1 MNRIRILIMFLIS
14 FSVGF
19 STERYIPKNRQERE
33 YLEKIRE
40 RTFKV
45 GVVQKNYFASEKI
58 DGVSLNDI
66 VEDMFR
72 SYLGMNVTIEKREW
86 DENYSNFKNGE
97 LDILTY
103 LTPSEDRIN
112 YALFTQGII
121 EENLVVVSRD
131 KKIDTINDLNG
142 LEVFVTQN
150 SIYQKFLERLID
162 KNSLDLKYI
171 EVSDIGDKRPFSYV
185 DSDLNTIGEKN
196 KLILGRLPKATLGL
210 LKEHD
215 ELVKIIDNSLDEKY
229 GALIKNW
236 FEKRKEK
243 IFKDKL
249 DKLLTENEKQYLTDL
264 PVLRVAYGDIEKI
277 STYSSLENR
286 YIGIAPRI
294 INYISEKTDIQVIES
309 VNLRKTNWRAWKEKL
324 SDGYID
330 MMLLSKTPER
340 EKEFLFTNKL
350 SDLNIY
356 EITDLNSENK
366 TNKTI
371 GVIKDSIEEKVALE
385 YFINSKIKRYES
397 EEKINQDFKR
407 KKIDTILSINADN
420 YDISKYTVR
429 VLDVVPMNIVLKKE
443 HIILRDIF
451 NKVIDEFINIDEF
464 MQDSEITRRKTELY
478 EKRAHK
484 NIIVLI
490 VISCFFLS
498 ILVMHQTAKMQK
510 HKKTTKELLKDDLTG
525 LYSRRV
531 YNEFCRENI
540 KLEGCAILLDLN
552 NFKSVN
558 DTYGHDYGDKILI
571 EVGKC

>member
-14 FSVGF
+14 FSMIF
-19 STERYIPKNRQERE
+19 STERYIPKNKEERD
-33 YLEKIRE
+33 YLEKARE

-72 SYLGMNVTIEKREW
+72 SYLGMNVAIEKREW

-142 LEVFVTQN
+142 LEVYVIQN

-196 KLILGRLPKATLGL
+196 KLKLGRLPKATLGL

-330 MMLLSKTPER
+330 MMLLSKTSER

-540 KLEGCAILLDLN
+540 KLEGCA
-552 NFKSVN
+552 
-558 DTYGHDYGDKILI
+558 
-571 EVGKC
+571 